1 VVVFVVVEPVEL
13 DVLDVVLPVQTP
25 LPLLLDVQLKFVV
38 VVVGVDAVVVCV
50 FVGTLL

>member
-1 VVVFVVVEPVEL
+1 VLFVVEPVEL
-13 DVLDVVLPVQTP
+13 DVFDDVLPVHEP

-38 VVVGVDAVVVCV
+38 VVVGVDDVVVCV